1 MQNNKPMVDE
11 IETQPDKKKRF
22 LMKAQ
27 TVTPVET
34 KNKPTGRAT
43 LKKPMTEAHNS
54 KEHKQTANTEEYKQ
68 KDTVG
73 RDQKGISLKE
83 SEIRYRRL
91 FESAKDGI
99 LILNANTGKISDVN
113 PFLTDMLGYTH
124 AELIGKKL
132 YELGLFKDEEANRA
146 AFKELQEK
154 KYIRYEELPLQTKNG
169 DHVEVE
175 FVSNVYQA
183 NGSKVIQCN
192 IRDITGRKQ
201 AKLHLE
207 KINEELSVLVETLQT
222 RDQDMKMI
230 HKMNDLLQACKT
242 LEEAFKVIG
251 MACKDLFNEHSGGMA
266 VLHDSGQFLETLT
279 RWGDKPLMED
289 VFALEDCWAM
299 RRGQEHEVIDPK
311 INMLCDHF
319 TSPPKAGYLC
329 LPMVVQGEMLGL
341 FHLETP
347 TGMSADQAANW
358 RQKAVT
364 VSEGVKIS
372 LSNLKLRELMH
383 RQANHDTLTGLFNR
397 RYLEDTLPRELNQ
410 ARRKNEPVSVAML
423 DIDHFKKFNDS
434 FGHEAGDLILREMG
448 HLFRESLR
456 KSDIACRYGGEEF
469 VIVLFD
475 SSQKECHERFEIIR
489 ERINNLQLR
498 YRDQLLGR
506 MTVSIGIAEATDND
520 MTAEELIA
528 AADKALYSAK
538 HAGRD
543 CIVVF
548 NELEQETK

>member
-1 MQNNKPMVDE
+1 MINNMKEQTNKPRGKINKITDPSTSKNLLASPH
-11 IETQPDKKKRF
+11 IPD
-22 LMKAQ
+22 L
-27 TVTPVET
+27 
-34 KNKPTGRAT
+34 NKQNPESDDCIQADDD
-43 LKKPMTEAHNS
+43 LK
-54 KEHKQTANTEEYKQ
+54 
-68 KDTVG
+68 D
-73 RDQKGISLKE
+73 

-99 LILNANTGKISDVN
+99 LILNATTGQITDVN
-113 PFLTDMLGYTH
+113 PFLTGLLGYSH
-124 AELIGKKL
+124 EELLGKKL
-132 YELGLFKDEEANRA
+132 WEIGLFKDEEANRA
-146 AFKELQEK
+146 AFKELQVK
-154 KYIRYEELPLQTKNG
+154 KYMRYEELPLRTKQG
-169 DHVEVE
+169 GHVEVE
-175 FVSNVYQA
+175 FVSNVYQS

-207 KINEELSVLVETLQT
+207 KINEELSTLVETLQT
-222 RDQDMKMI
+222 RDQEMKKI

-251 MACKDLFNEHSGGMA
+251 MACKDLFSDHSGGMA

-279 RWGDKPLMED
+279 RWGDNPILED

-299 RRGQEHEVIDPK
+299 RRGQEHEVTDPK

-319 TSPPKAGYLC
+319 TRQPKTGYLC

-347 TGMSADQAANW
+347 SGMSDDQKANW
-358 RQKAVT
+358 KQKAVT

-383 RQANHDTLTGLFNR
+383 RQANHDPLTGLFNR
-397 RYLEDTLPRELNQ
+397 RYLDDTLPRELNQ
-410 ARRKNEPVSVAML
+410 ARRKNEPVSIAML
-423 DIDHFKKFNDS
+423 DIDHFKKFNDT
-434 FGHEAGDLILREMG
+434 FGHEAGDLILRELG

-475 SSQKECHERFEIIR
+475 STQNESLKRFETIR
-489 ERINNLQLR
+489 EGINNLQLR
-498 YRDQLLGR
+498 YREQLLGR
-506 MTVSIGIAEATDND
+506 MTVSIGIAETTNNA
-520 MTAEELIA
+520 MSAEELVV
-528 AADKALYSAK
+528 AADKALYAAK
-538 HAGRD
+538 RAGRD
-543 CIVVF
+543 CIIVF
-548 NELEQETK
+548 SELEPETK